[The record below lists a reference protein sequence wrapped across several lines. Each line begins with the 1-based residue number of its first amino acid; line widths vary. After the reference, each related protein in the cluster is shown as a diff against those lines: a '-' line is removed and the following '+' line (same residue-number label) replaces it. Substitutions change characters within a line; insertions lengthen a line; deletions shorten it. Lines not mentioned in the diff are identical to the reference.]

1 VDFFGPMSRLPWI
14 IVLMAV
20 AAGFGLWLGLR
31 GDMTPAPPKF
41 QSMLA
46 YGGPRELSDF
56 DLEASDGGRLNRA
69 RLQGRYSVLFF
80 GFLNC
85 PDVCPTA
92 MATLGEVDKLIAD
105 VPESAR
111 PNFVFVSV
119 DPARDTAAAA
129 GQYTQHF
136 VARGIGATAPDA
148 VLEPFVR
155 QMGVIYAAQPAVDGA
170 YSVDHSA
177 HFVVLD
183 PQVRIIG
190 IIRPDKQ
197 IAAGI
202 AADLHQLIGTP

>member
-1 VDFFGPMSRLPWI
+1 
-14 IVLMAV
+14 MAV

-31 GDMTPAPPKF
+31 GDMAPAPPKF

-92 MATLGEVDKLIAD
+92 MAAMGEVDKLIAD
-105 VPESAR
+105 LPADAK
-111 PNFVFVSV
+111 PNLVFVSV
-119 DPARDTAAAA
+119 DPARDSAAAVGSYA
-129 GQYTQHF
+129 QHF
-136 VARGIGATAPDA
+136 SPRILGATGSDES
-148 VLEPFVR
+148 LSSFTR
-155 QMGVIYAAQPAVDGA
+155 QMGVLYAAQPAKEGA
-170 YSVDHSA
+170 YNVDHSA

-183 PQVRIIG
+183 PEVRIIG
-190 IIRPDKQ
+190 IIRPPHVS
-197 IAAGI
+197 AAI
-202 AADLHQLIGTP
+202 AADLRQLASAP

>member
-1 VDFFGPMSRLPWI
+1 MSRLPWI

-56 DLEASDGGRLNRA
+56 DLEASDGGRLDRA

-105 VPESAR
+105 LPANTQ
-111 PNFVFVSV
+111 PNLVFVSV
-119 DPARDTAAAA
+119 DPARDSAEAVGNYAR
-129 GQYTQHF
+129 HF
-136 VARGIGATAPDA
+136 SPRILGATGSDA
-148 VLEPFVR
+148 ALTAFTR
-155 QMGVIYAAQPAVDGA
+155 QMGVLYAAQPEKEGT
-170 YSVDHSA
+170 YNVDHSA

-183 PQVRIIG
+183 PEVRVIG
-190 IIRPDKQ
+190 IIRPPHAS
-197 IAAGI
+197 AAI
-202 AADLHQLIGTP
+202 AADLRQLAGAP